1 MRGRPRDLATI
12 ADRLKAVVQVHLKE
26 NETGRVAA
34 KTGLSEGT
42 VKRAIRLLERRGY
55 LKVIP
60 DQGRRSSRYQLLLVE
75 RAAEKSPELNA
86 SIAAG
91 TGSDRA
97 PQRVQ
102 TAPREES
109 PATPGLLRE
118 PLTEEG
124 EKDGRAS
131 ARDSPILR
139 IREGR
144 QPRLDRRARRS
155 RPGRGQ
161 PRAHRTAWLKR
172 NPPAARNPLPSRKG
186 PATPGP
192 AARLR
197 TPAISSSRRSGRCAR
212 GSTSTMRP
220 LGPPTSRRRA
230 R

>member
-102 TAPREES
+102 TAP
-109 PATPGLLRE
+109 
-118 PLTEEG
+118 PLH
-124 EKDGRAS
+124 
-131 ARDSPILR
+131 PM
-139 IREGR
+139 
-144 QPRLDRRARRS
+144 RRT
-155 RPGRGQ
+155 Q
-161 PRAHRTAWLKR
+161 
-172 NPPAARNPLPSRKG
+172 
-186 PATPGP
+186 
-192 AARLR
+192 
-197 TPAISSSRRSGRCAR
+197 
-212 GSTSTMRP
+212 
-220 LGPPTSRRRA
+220 
-230 R
+230 